1 MPRSKSPG
9 LQIPQKVDRELR
21 AFLDAVKERLEVI
34 GGERAGPLQRSITVE
49 DLKATGLVKVAIK
62 NNYAELTGAGSA
74 ASGGSS
80 SSTSTQSIEN
90 ALSLFA
96 IEADAIGDD
105 HVVILWDRATGSYRR
120 IDWTEFTTLFAM
132 ADERYA
138 PQLRHAGVL

>member
-1 MPRSKSPG
+1 MPRSRSPG
-9 LQIPQKVDRELR
+9 LQVPQKVDRELR

-34 GGERAGPLQRSITVE
+34 GGERAGPMQRAITIE
-49 DLKATGLVKVAIK
+49 DLKATGLVKVAVK

-74 ASGGSS
+74 AGGTSS
-80 SSTSTQSIEN
+80 SSTSVQSIDN
-90 ALSLFA
+90 ALSLFE

-120 IDWTEFTTLFAM
+120 IDWADFAELFTTV
-132 ADERYA
+132 DDGYA